1 MKHTYKI
8 SGMTCS
14 GCQAKVQHL
23 LSGVKGVTNVA
34 INLSKGEGE
43 IDMSQHVPTADFQT
57 ALAPYPQYTIADTEH
72 QHYQALEVEA
82 EDEQKSW
89 LQTYKPILL
98 LFAYI
103 FIVTFSTEFVAGE
116 FQLMRWM
123 SHFMAGFF
131 LSFSFFKLLNLHD
144 FADTYSMYDIIASRW
159 RAWAYI
165 YAFIELAL
173 GIAFLTRLDVLT
185 TNIVTFLVM
194 SISII
199 GVIRS
204 VTNKQKIKCACLG
217 AVFDLP
223 MSTVTI
229 IEDAL
234 MIAMSGIM
242 IYLMV

>member
-14 GCQAKVQHL
+14 GCQAKVKNL
-23 LSGVKGVTNVA
+23 LTEVKGVTNVS
-34 INLSKGEGE
+34 ISLDQGDGE
-43 IDMSQHVPTADFQT
+43 IEMSRHIPTAEFEK
-57 ALAPYPQYTIADTEH
+57 ALAPYPQYTISEPENHHHDMAVSEIQDG
-72 QHYQALEVEA
+72 
-82 EDEQKSW
+82 QKSW
-89 LQTYKPILL
+89 FQTYKPILL

-103 FIVTFSTEFVAGE
+103 LFVTLGVEYVRDGFEV
-116 FQLMRWM
+116 MRWM
-123 SHFMAGFF
+123 SNFMAGFF
-131 LSFSFFKLLNLHD
+131 LSFSFFKLLNLRE
-144 FADTYSMYDIIASRW
+144 FADTYSTYDIIASSW
-159 RAWAYI
+159 RPWAYI

-173 GIAFLTRLDVLT
+173 GIAFLAGFDMLT

-194 SISII
+194 SISIV

-204 VTNKQKIKCACLG
+204 VTNKRKIKCACLG

-234 MIAMSGIM
+234 MIAMSGLM
-242 IYLMV
+242 IYLIV

>member
-14 GCQAKVQHL
+14 GCQAKVKNL
-23 LSGVKGVTNVA
+23 LTEIKGVTNVS
-34 INLSKGEGE
+34 ISLDKGEGNIE
-43 IDMSQHVPTADFQT
+43 MSRHIPTAEFQK
-57 ALAPYPQYTIADTEH
+57 ALAPYHQYTIS
-72 QHYQALEVEA
+72 EA
-82 EDEQKSW
+82 ENHHHDTKISEELGEQKSW
-89 LQTYKPILL
+89 FQTYKPILL

-103 FIVTFSTEFVAGE
+103 LIVTLSIEFVRGGFE
-116 FQLMRWM
+116 VMRWM
-123 SHFMAGFF
+123 SNFMAGFF
-131 LSFSFFKLLNLHD
+131 LSFSFFKLLNLQE
-144 FADTYSMYDIIASRW
+144 FANTYSMYDLIASRW
-159 RAWAYI
+159 RSWAYI

-173 GIAFLTRLDVLT
+173 SVAFLTGFDILT
-185 TNIVTFLVM
+185 TNIVTILVM

-234 MIAMSGIM
+234 MIAMSGLM
-242 IYLMV
+242 IYLIV